1 VTGTGAGKAGRVRP
15 RTRLALRPLRRV
27 TIAHADALAHHEE
40 EAKEDEAADDDE
52 GKTNQEKAAAEEVK
66 VEEGDAEWDA
76 DDDEGKP
83 GRGPG
88 AAEEEDTPSTR
99 KRSSTPTPTRGRTC
113 RRQTWQRQR
122 TKDAAADHPGTDEC
136 FSGHWR
142 LVFYLWR
149 LLACLLEF
157 LVFSIHRLLAS
168 VFRSAVTQ

>member
-76 DDDEGKP
+76 DDDEGKAP
-83 GRGPG
+83 AAPLRPPSSPISPFAHKLSLFGPKKAQNG
-88 AAEEEDTPSTR
+88 DFP
-99 KRSSTPTPTRGRTC
+99 KVV
-113 RRQTWQRQR
+113 
-122 TKDAAADHPGTDEC
+122 AAAHNAHCAALCNARLPPIPENAGKRP
-136 FSGHWR
+136 FGGHFDATPP
-142 LVFYLWR
+142 L
-149 LLACLLEF
+149 
-157 LVFSIHRLLAS
+157 
-168 VFRSAVTQ
+168 